1 MRKLHRPECPIRTE
15 DAICCSIACIC
26 GTLQACED
34 RVAAAFH
41 QLRKDDRKEW
51 ERFARDQFDAGYA
64 AGLNAAREAVEA
76 IPAPYKAK
84 GQYETYGPYNEGRAD
99 CKDLCESAID
109 ALREKQ

>member
-1 MRKLHRPECPIRTE
+1 VKKLHRPECPIRTE

-41 QLRKDDRKEW
+41 QIRKDDRKEW

-64 AGLNAAREAVEA
+64 DGLNAAREAVEVRSHEA
-76 IPAPYKAK
+76 LH
-84 GQYETYGPYNEGRAD
+84 GGP
-99 CKDLCESAID
+99 
-109 ALREKQ
+109 